1 MPGCGTTHTQRPR
14 WPAGELLLLGV
25 FFWGGGHEFMLCQ
38 LGLGGGGE
46 GMSLCYIIGGGGGVS
61 LCYATCGVQ
70 GWERHRRMHSCT
82 AQCILHTA
90 GFEKL
95 TDYNWLRLVQVP
107 LMLCCGCLY

>member
-46 GMSLCYIIGGGGGVS
+46 GMSLCYIIGGGGGGELV
-61 LCYATCGVQ
+61 LCHLWCTGVGEAQ
-70 GWERHRRMHSCT
+70 EDAQLHST
-82 AQCILHTA
+82 MHTA
-90 GFEKL
+90 
-95 TDYNWLRLVQVP
+95 YCRL
-107 LMLCCGCLY
+107 